1 MNDQKKP
8 KKKMWAA
15 LFDMDGVIV
24 DNMAFHQKAWELFFE
39 KYRPPM
45 ALQEFMLQFG
55 RTNKDL
61 FEVLFGRK
69 ISPEEEARFGDEK
82 EALYREAYAPHVEAV
97 PGFMDFIAEL
107 KVHGVRTAVATS
119 APRVNL
125 DFVLERLPIAAYLDV
140 LADSSWVTL
149 GKPDPEIY
157 LKTAAALECPPH
169 ACVVFEDS
177 YAGIRSGQNAGM
189 RVVALATTH
198 PPESLSPLAPD
209 RIIRDFT
216 EMDYAALTSTLDS
229 RWKSL

>member
-1 MNDQKKP
+1 MPQKGIL
-8 KKKMWAA
+8 AA

-45 ALQEFMLQFG
+45 GLKEFMLQFG
-55 RTNKDL
+55 RTNRDL

-69 ISPEEEARFGDEK
+69 ISPEEEERFGEEK
-82 EALYREAYAPHVEAV
+82 EALYREAYAPHAAAV
-97 PGFMDFIAEL
+97 PGFIDFIAEI
-107 KVHGVRTAVATS
+107 KDRGVRTAVATS
-119 APRVNL
+119 APRINL
-125 DFVLERLPIAAYLDV
+125 DFVLDRIPIAPYLDV
-140 LADSSWVTL
+140 LADSSWVTH

-157 LKTAAALECPPH
+157 LKTAAALGCPPT

-189 RVVALATTH
+189 KVVALATTH
-198 PPESLSPLAPD
+198 PPESLFPYTPD

-216 EMDYAALTSTLDS
+216 EIDFAAFTSL
-229 RWKSL
+229 

>member
-1 MNDQKKP
+1 MPREKIS
-8 KKKMWAA
+8 AA

-45 ALQEFMLQFG
+45 SLEEFMLQFG
-55 RTNKDL
+55 RTNRDL

-69 ISPEEEARFGDEK
+69 ISPEEEERFGEEK

-97 PGFMDFIAEL
+97 PGFVHCVAEL
-107 KVHGVRTAVATS
+107 RARGVHTAVATS
-119 APRVNL
+119 APRINL
-125 DFVLERLPIAAYLDV
+125 DFVLERLPIAPYLEV
-140 LADSSWVTL
+140 LADSSRVTR

-157 LKTAAALECPPH
+157 LKTAAALECPPE

-189 RVVALATTH
+189 KVVALATTH
-198 PPESLSPLAPD
+198 PPERLSPYTPD
-209 RIIRDFT
+209 LIIRDFT
-216 EMDYAALTSTLDS
+216 EMDYMAFISFG
-229 RWKSL
+229 

>member
-1 MNDQKKP
+1 MPRQGIL
-8 KKKMWAA
+8 AA

-24 DNMAFHQKAWELFFE
+24 DNMAFHQKAWELFFD

-45 ALQEFMLQFG
+45 ALEEFMLQFG

-69 ISPEEEARFGDEK
+69 ISPEEEESFGEEK

-97 PGFMDFIAEL
+97 PGFMEFVAEL
-107 KVHGVRTAVATS
+107 KAQGVRTAVATS
-119 APRVNL
+119 APRINL
-125 DFVLERLPIAAYLDV
+125 EFVLERLPISAYLDV
-140 LADSSWVTL
+140 LADSSWVTR

-157 LKTAAALECPPH
+157 LKTAAALECPPA

-198 PPESLSPLAPD
+198 PPERLSPYAPD

-216 EMDYAALTSTLDS
+216 EMDYAAFI
-229 RWKSL
+229 SL